1 MEDTQKPLV
10 YACSGRSNVAQLAN
24 DIAVVMD
31 REGHAEMSCI
41 AGVGGDVP
49 SLVKVA
55 KSGRDICA
63 IDGCPLACVKHSLA
77 RHGVTPKWHIEL
89 TRKGIKKR
97 NREACSMQE
106 HYDVLHS
113 VYSEVGII
121 ATGT

>member
-1 MEDTQKPLV
+1 MDDTQKPLV

-31 REGHAEMSCI
+31 RESHAEMSCI

-63 IDGCPLACVKHSLA
+63 IDGCALACVKHSLA

-89 TRKGIKKR
+89 TTKGIKKR
-97 NREACSMQE
+97 NHEGCSIQE
-106 HYDVLHS
+106 RYEVLRS
-113 VYSEVGII
+113 VYSELGII
-121 ATGT
+121 ATGE

>member
-1 MEDTQKPLV
+1 MANTQKPLV

-31 REGHAEMSCI
+31 REGHADMSCI

-89 TRKGIKKR
+89 TRLGIKKR
-97 NREACSMQE
+97 NREGCSMQE
-106 HYDVLHS
+106 HYDVMHT
-113 VYSEVGII
+113 VYNELGII
-121 ATGT
+121 ATGE